1 MNYEVNGFIDIYTI
15 LSNERRV
22 GGAIEAES
30 IQLRSGEVFKHPVV
44 TNIDFTG
51 SAFYTIGFISDTG
64 LKMIVNVNEISSIV
78 SPMHKRIKE
87 LKNSYYKNIKVNE
100 KLRYLKRLCEVN
112 EGCYTEP
119 FAQEVKAII
128 NDIGLESVDSEI
140 NIDFLR
146 ENQKVVQIA

>member
-1 MNYEVNGFIDIYTI
+1 MNYEINGFADIYTI

-51 SAFYTIGFISDTG
+51 STFYTISFISDTG
-64 LKMIVNVNEISSIV
+64 LKMIVNVNEIRAIV
-78 SPMHKRIKE
+78 SPAHKRIKD
-87 LKNSYYKNIKVNE
+87 LKNSYYKNLKVNE
-100 KLRYLKRLCEVN
+100 KLKYLNRLCEVN

-119 FAQEVKAII
+119 FVQEVKAII
-128 NDIGLESVDSEI
+128 NDIGLESVGSQL

-146 ENQKVVQIA
+146 KKQNVVQIA